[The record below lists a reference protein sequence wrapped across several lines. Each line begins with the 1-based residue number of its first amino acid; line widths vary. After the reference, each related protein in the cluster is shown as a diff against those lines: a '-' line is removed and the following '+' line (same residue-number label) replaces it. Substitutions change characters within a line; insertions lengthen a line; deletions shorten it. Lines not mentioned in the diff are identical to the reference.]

1 MFFDFNRG
9 RGGPVDPQQG
19 PVIRGGISQAS
30 PQWLAKQLERPDHG
44 LRLID
49 VREPYE
55 YEAGHIGGA
64 ELVPLGRLTQAVADW
79 DRSEPLVM
87 VCRSGAR
94 SARAT
99 MVLAHMGFE
108 TVHNLESGMIGWSR
122 LPR

>member
-64 ELVPLGRLTQAVADW
+64 
-79 DRSEPLVM
+79 
-87 VCRSGAR
+87 R